1 MEVLKRIIGSKKV
14 LLGIIAS
21 VFTVFGSEYADLQ
34 PVVINAVMALFGIL
48 IVVQGALDYKH
59 GSPSDGTNTPS

>member
-21 VFTVFGSEYADLQ
+21 VFTVFGSEYAGLQ
-34 PVVINAVMALFGIL
+34 PVVINAVGAIFGIL
-48 IVVQGALDYKH
+48 IVVQGALDFKH
-59 GSPSDGTNTPS
+59 GSPSDGTNAG